1 MLGLLV
7 VGILF
12 AGSPGY
18 GQEPDPGATP
28 AVPVLNG
35 SGPEV
40 VPIVTRAGAHDDF
53 GRIVFDWPWAVAYGA
68 QIEGKTLTVMFD
80 RHLHTTFQE
89 IPRNLGAYIT
99 DVDLGPDGQSVVASL
114 TDEYRLRTFILNN
127 SENEGVKVVVD
138 LLADG
143 EAGPIRLA
151 QAPVLPLPEPSPEAV
166 PGDVPSPSI
175 SGDSPLPP
183 SLPFAAE
190 AAAEPTSEDTPPAEA
205 EAAPVDVPPPLPE
218 GEAEAVPPAETVK
231 AEAAP
236 LPGGETVPPSP
247 PGEPADVPP
256 VKADE
261 AMPPAETE
269 VGADLLPEGEGSEP
283 ATVGVPPTETEA
295 APPAE
300 AAPATKDT
308 APVTTDPTPESLTP
322 NPQIPT
328 LPVSVRIPVSQ
339 SRLFRLDTPVASVF
353 VANPEI
359 ADVQLVSSGV
369 LFVVA
374 KAVGR
379 TSVAALDADSELV
392 GQWTIATVLDIQPA
406 RAAIEGVPALKNVV
420 VRQLN
425 RGVELSGTVAS
436 IATADLALRLTTT
449 ALPEETP
456 VENRISVT
464 GKQQVNLEVQIAEVQ
479 RSVSETLGFNWEV
492 LPDIGVGRGLGMRV
506 GRFFFSEATGFI
518 SQGLPEGR
526 ASALFGSTGISPG
539 RTTVQGLI
547 DALATAGLAT
557 ILARPNVTAI
567 SGETA
572 SFFSGGEYPL
582 PSGFEDGAI
591 IFEYKKYGVLLDF
604 VPTIIDSER
613 IMLTVRPE
621 VSQRSD
627 TDSLKVVGLDIPVI
641 NVRRAETTVE
651 VGDGE
656 SIVIAGLY
664 RDQSEAVE
672 SGLPVVK
679 DIPLLGMLFGTQSV
693 RSNATELIV
702 VVTARLTTATTMPRT
717 TDRDRQL
724 PGRRLRG
731 YHY

>member
-7 VGILF
+7 VGILI

-53 GRIVFDWPWAVAYGA
+53 GRIVFDWPWTVAYGA

-89 IPRNLGAYIT
+89 ISRALGAYIT
-99 DVDLGPDGQSVVASL
+99 DVELGPDGQSVVASL

-269 VGADLLPEGEGSEP
+269 VGADLLPEGG
-283 ATVGVPPTETEA
+283 
-295 APPAE
+295 
-300 AAPATKDT
+300 
-308 APVTTDPTPESLTP
+308 
-322 NPQIPT
+322 
-328 LPVSVRIPVSQ
+328 
-339 SRLFRLDTPVASVF
+339 
-353 VANPEI
+353 
-359 ADVQLVSSGV
+359 
-369 LFVVA
+369 
-374 KAVGR
+374 
-379 TSVAALDADSELV
+379 
-392 GQWTIATVLDIQPA
+392 
-406 RAAIEGVPALKNVV
+406 
-420 VRQLN
+420 
-425 RGVELSGTVAS
+425 
-436 IATADLALRLTTT
+436 
-449 ALPEETP
+449 
-456 VENRISVT
+456 
-464 GKQQVNLEVQIAEVQ
+464 
-479 RSVSETLGFNWEV
+479 
-492 LPDIGVGRGLGMRV
+492 
-506 GRFFFSEATGFI
+506 
-518 SQGLPEGR
+518 
-526 ASALFGSTGISPG
+526 
-539 RTTVQGLI
+539 
-547 DALATAGLAT
+547 
-557 ILARPNVTAI
+557 
-567 SGETA
+567 
-572 SFFSGGEYPL
+572 
-582 PSGFEDGAI
+582 
-591 IFEYKKYGVLLDF
+591 
-604 VPTIIDSER
+604 
-613 IMLTVRPE
+613 
-621 VSQRSD
+621 
-627 TDSLKVVGLDIPVI
+627 
-641 NVRRAETTVE
+641 
-651 VGDGE
+651 
-656 SIVIAGLY
+656 
-664 RDQSEAVE
+664 
-672 SGLPVVK
+672 
-679 DIPLLGMLFGTQSV
+679 
-693 RSNATELIV
+693 
-702 VVTARLTTATTMPRT
+702 
-717 TDRDRQL
+717 
-724 PGRRLRG
+724 
-731 YHY
+731 